1 MKLRNGITLNF
12 INVDNFKKK
21 YRVNLEIKNAGYM
34 SDPENL
40 EGVHSLISQMIDFD
54 LETFYPLSLLL
65 KDTLI
70 YDKNSGLNSTH
81 FSFVGSTAYVN
92 NNDLELI
99 LGNIKTLMDTIF
111 ANNRINNEASKE
123 GLKRMQDNIKENHSP
138 VYENPNLALLD
149 AINEKMYG
157 VKNVVSRKNQM
168 KVLPNFTIEE
178 IDNVYKNTYLNPNNI
193 VINFVR
199 NSDEF
204 TTMNEEAI
212 IKALESYNMFDDSIA
227 EEVKDLNEVN
237 PTGEVKIEFDLDKYG
252 PAAGI
257 NILQL
262 VYTIKL
268 DEEYDTKDLIFYNS
282 ILNDLFT
289 NPLRQVT
296 QQADKFSFIRGELL
310 VPEGYEKRDHLRYT
324 LVFAVKD
331 EESFGEVQ
339 NAIKDNISILS
350 EINEEFYN
358 EVCRRGFIKLY
369 HMDAI
374 ENVSLNLFERLIQS
388 GKETLRYYNV
398 ANKAKYYKY
407 EKVKDVIYKGLTSE
421 PFVGKFIVK
430 NPEIEKPTEEEKE
443 AN

>member
-54 LETFYPLSLLL
+54 LETFYQLSLLL
-65 KDTLI
+65 KDTLV

-81 FSFVGSTAYVN
+81 FSFVGSTAYEN
-92 NNDLELI
+92 GKIDTI
-99 LGNIKTLMDTIF
+99 IDNIKTLMNTIF
-111 ANNRINNEASKE
+111 ANNRINNESSKK
-123 GLKRMQDNIKENHSP
+123 GLERIQENVKENHSP
-138 VYENPNLALLD
+138 IYENPNLALLD
-149 AINEKMYG
+149 SINEKMYG
-157 VKNVVSRKNQM
+157 VKNEISRKNQM
-168 KVLPNFTIEE
+168 EVLPNLTIEE

-204 TTMNEEAI
+204 TTMDEENI
-212 IKALESYNMFDDSIA
+212 IKALESYDIFDNSIA
-227 EEVKDLNEVN
+227 EEVKGLKEVN

-282 ILNDLFT
+282 ILNDFIT
-289 NPLRQVT
+289 YPMKQI
-296 QQADKFSFIRGELL
+296 QQTSDKSSFIRGELL
-310 VPEGYEKRDHLRYT
+310 IPEGYEKRDHLRYT
-324 LVFAVKD
+324 LIFAVKD
-331 EESFGEVQ
+331 EESFGDVQ
-339 NAIKDNISILS
+339 NSVKDTISVLS
-350 EINEEFYN
+350 DINEEWYN
-358 EVCRRGFIKLY
+358 EMSRRGFIKLF

-374 ENVSLNLFERLIQS
+374 ENISLNLFERLIQS

-407 EKVKDVIYKGLTSE
+407 EKVKDIIYKGLNTD
-421 PFVGKFIVK
+421 PFIGKFIVK
-430 NPEIEKPTEEEKE
+430 HPETEKPTEEEKE
-443 AN
+443 DN